1 MIEVTE
7 RGRQALAAIG
17 TQEPSPLNQVRQSI
31 LETTQSGRFES
42 VEQLADQLE
51 TDEIDSES
59 FAQIVDSYVLEG
71 LISSDDP
78 QQTTQVE
85 VGVSDTRKCDKCGS
99 GNATGVGDISLC
111 IKCMGKDFESLSLD
125 MDRVDLPDMDMK
137 GLRLGNLDMPAI
149 DMGVGD
155 MQPMDLSAL
164 ELKEG
169 DLSV

>member
-31 LETTQSGRFES
+31 LETTQSGRYES

-59 FAQIVDSYVLEG
+59 FAQIVDSYILEG

-78 QQTTQVE
+78 EQRTQVE
-85 VGVSDTRKCDKCGS
+85 VG
-99 GNATGVGDISLC
+99 
-111 IKCMGKDFESLSLD
+111 
-125 MDRVDLPDMDMK
+125 
-137 GLRLGNLDMPAI
+137 
-149 DMGVGD
+149 
-155 MQPMDLSAL
+155 
-164 ELKEG
+164 
-169 DLSV
+169 

>member
-17 TQEPSPLNQVRQSI
+17 TQEPSPLNQVRQNI
-31 LETTQSGRFES
+31 LETTQSGRYES

-59 FAQIVDSYVLEG
+59 FAQIVDSYILEG

-78 QQTTQVE
+78 EQRTQVE
-85 VGVSDTRKCDKCGS
+85 VGVSDSRNCDRCGK
-99 GNATGVGDISLC
+99 GQATGVGDISLC
-111 IKCMGKDFESLSLD
+111 IKCMGDDFNALELD
-125 MDRVDLPDMDMK
+125 MPKVNLPDMDMK
-137 GLRLGNLDMPAI
+137 GLGIGNVDMPPI
-149 DMGVGD
+149 DLGVGD
-155 MQPMDLSAL
+155 MQPMDLSSL